1 MDFNTQERGA
11 VRRQVEAAREAM
23 DQQTEAERRASR
35 AAGAELVRK
44 LEAGDGVEGDE
55 S

>member
-23 DQQTEAERRASR
+23 AQQTDAEREASR
-35 AAGAELVRK
+35 AAGAELLRK
-44 LEAGDGVEGDE
+44 LEAGEAVDGDE